1 MNSARINTPNKSCVT
16 FKKTRNLKLSFL
28 EYTRDINNIFSAPN
42 NSKFSKTSSVLFD
55 EIELVLELGFYNKKT
70 DCACTHVA
78 DFTHNEMAT
87 HLGLWG

>member
-42 NSKFSKTSSVLFD
+42 NSKLSKTSSVLFD
-55 EIELVLELGFYNKKT
+55 EIELVLELGFYKKNRL
-70 DCACTHVA
+70 C
-78 DFTHNEMAT
+78 MYSR
-87 HLGLWG
+87 G